1 MRVRRA
7 AQQLACQPKCRYI
20 AERASPEHVLSSAY
34 NTAPIS
40 LDPISTYPPAG
51 RKSRLSM
58 GEFMRPHR
66 MGARLPE
73 FLDSLPCILAAEDL
87 GAAMRLLGAMRL

>member
-1 MRVRRA
+1 LRVRRA

-20 AERASPEHVLSSAY
+20 AGRALPGRIVSSTY
-34 NTAPIS
+34 NTAPVS
-40 LDPISTYPPAG
+40 LDGINTYRVAG

-73 FLDSLPCILAAEDL
+73 FLDSLPCMLAAEDL